1 MKYDIACLVV
11 GAILGTL
18 LRYRITGEHL
28 VFNNLPISVLI
39 VNIVGSFILGS
50 SSTAITRLG
59 LDPRY
64 TLLIGIGFCGALT
77 TMSSFAFETM
87 GLIDLG
93 EIVLAVLN
101 ILCNVGASI
110 LAVFAG
116 RAIILF
122 LLGAS

>member
-1 MKYDIACLVV
+1 MKLDILYLAI

-28 VFNNLPISVLI
+28 FFNSVPVSVLI
-39 VNIVGSFILGS
+39 VNLTGSFILGLS
-50 SSTAITRLG
+50 MTAITRFG

-64 TLLIGIGFCGALT
+64 TLFIGIGFCGALT

-93 EIVLAVLN
+93 AILLAALD
-101 ILCNVGASI
+101 IFLNVGGSI

-116 RAIILF
+116 RAV
-122 LLGAS
+122 LLLLIGAR

>member
-1 MKYDIACLVV
+1 M
-11 GAILGTL
+11 
-18 LRYRITGEHL
+18 
-28 VFNNLPISVLI
+28 
-39 VNIVGSFILGS
+39 
-50 SSTAITRLG
+50 
-59 LDPRY
+59 
-64 TLLIGIGFCGALT
+64 GIGFCGALT